1 MGDHIL
7 IVTDAWH
14 PQVNGVVRTLDTVRR
29 ELFRLGHEVT
39 MITPDQFVS
48 VPCPTYPDIRLGLNI
63 WPRLGR
69 MIDRLRP
76 DFIFL
81 PTEGPLG
88 TAARL
93 HCKARKLHF
102 TTSYNTKFPE
112 YIKLRFGI
120 PEKWTY
126 RWLRW
131 FHSPAES
138 VLVTTPTMRREL
150 EERGF
155 ENIRSWSRGVDSD
168 LFRPRE
174 GHLFNGMKRPVWLY
188 VGRIAIEKNLD
199 AFLSMEIDG
208 TKVLVGN
215 GPALNDLRQ
224 AYPEAVF
231 AGEKHGEELARCYAD
246 GDVFVFPSKTDTF
259 GMVMIEALASGTPVA
274 AYPVTGP
281 LDVIASD
288 KVGVLHDDLK
298 QAAMGALTLSREEC
312 REYALQYTW
321 ENCAR
326 TLESHLVRNH
336 WS

>member
-150 EERGF
+150 EQRGF

-174 GHLFNGMKRPVWLY
+174 GHLFNGMKRPIWLY

-208 TKVLVGN
+208 TKVLVGD

-231 AGEKHGEELARCYAD
+231 VGEKHGEELARCYAD

>member
-150 EERGF
+150 EQRGF

-174 GHLFNGMKRPVWLY
+174 GHLFNGMKRPIWLY

-208 TKVLVGN
+208 TKVLVGD

-231 AGEKHGEELARCYAD
+231 VGEKHGEELARCYAD

-336 WS
+336 WI